1 LSPSNF
7 GVSRRCLDEAL
18 EELSKTIQEIKE
30 NSGYEYGEFL
40 VAMQHLYHHLNTAW
54 NSRDA
59 SPDQV
64 TNETEEDFQRWSQ
77 FPDDLPMMGS

>member
-1 LSPSNF
+1 MNRDWILFN
-7 GVSRRCLDEAL
+7 LDEAL